1 MSTAPMYGLVSP
13 AAIVETISF
22 GTPTGSARIACVA
35 IEVPPEPPSAGRVER
50 PSSCSRRRPR
60 RRPRPSPIAAPRS
73 PAARGPRRRGRPR
86 RRPARARCPAR
97 PAPRPRCRRRRAPVD
112 ARSPQPLARYPY
124 STPFVSS
131 VPTSTTVAISSAPL
145 LRRDEGS
152 SRGLSRSCPSP
163 GEDRRVPTAR
173 VDRDERPAA
182 REGDRLPVGR
192 PRRLERVLGRE
203 RHPAKP
209 LPVDADH
216 EDLESSRL
224 PVSTRTRSSSRRAT
238 RRARRPALAAGRQAP
253 PPRAVRVHD
262 PELPDLG
269 ARQAARVGDPPAVGR
284 PRGLDLRCQV
294 LRHATRAGPVGAHDV
309 DVIAVLVAL
318 IGDPRAV
325 RRPRGLG
332 LVAVGRRWN
341 AAGCSSRR
349 RPSRRRRATRC
360 GRSRRRS
367 GCRPER
373 SPDRSGSSCPPG
385 STCRRAPR

>member
-1 MSTAPMYGLVSP
+1 MSEP
-13 AAIVETISF
+13 VEH
-22 GTPTGSARIACVA
+22 
-35 IEVPPEPPSAGRVER
+35 
-50 PSSCSRRRPR
+50 
-60 RRPRPSPIAAPRS
+60 
-73 PAARGPRRRGRPR
+73 
-86 RRPARARCPAR
+86 
-97 PAPRPRCRRRRAPVD
+97 
-112 ARSPQPLARYPY
+112 
-124 STPFVSS
+124 
-131 VPTSTTVAISSAPL
+131 
-145 LRRDEGS
+145 
-152 SRGLSRSCPSP
+152 
-163 GEDRRVPTAR
+163 RRVPTAR

-224 PVSTRTRSSSRRAT
+224 LFRRERDRLPVG
-238 RRARRPALAAGRQAP
+238 RPGGPVGGLGAGRQAP
-253 PPRAVRVHD
+253 HPRAVRVHD

-332 LVAVGRRWN
+332 LVAVGRRH
-341 AAGCSSRR
+341 AAGVRAVGVHHVDVERPGAGAREGDPGAVRR
-349 RPSRRRRATRC
+349 EVRIDLEGRARRARRVAVLLGEPALIAPVGAHAVQRVVAVARRDEHDVVPVRAGAAASAREQEARRRA
-360 GRSRRRS
+360 SA
-367 GCRPER
+367 E
-373 SPDRSGSSCPPG
+373 DGSDAHDEPG
-385 STCRRAPR
+385 GGQVRTG